1 MPAMNK
7 LNPLQVELKPSPRL
21 AVLLFAAHSGSL
33 LLLAILPL
41 PLWIIVPIAA
51 LLLWSAVHTISRHAR
66 RQGANAV
73 TALELADR
81 EQLQFR
87 TGDGAWHRGQ
97 LLNSS
102 TISLWMILLNLR
114 TDRGRTLHV
123 VIPGDGIGADDF
135 RHLRVWLRWGP
146 RPAGEEADAA

>member
-1 MPAMNK
+1 MNK
-7 LNPLQVELKPSPRL
+7 LNPLRVELKPSRRL
-21 AVLLFAAHSGSL
+21 AALLGIAHGGAL
-33 LLLAILPL
+33 LLLTILPL
-41 PLWIIVPIAA
+41 RLWIIVPIAS
-51 LLLWSAVHTISRHAR
+51 LLLWSAVHTISRHAL
-66 RQGANAV
+66 RQGAHAV
-73 TALELADR
+73 TALEFADR

-87 TGDGAWHRGQ
+87 TGEGVWYRGQ
-97 LLNSS
+97 LLDSS

-146 RPAGEEADAA
+146 RPAGEKADAA